1 MNVEPSRWLDETFIF
16 KKICHHFQ
24 HKSLGASSYISAR
37 IEFIKS
43 FVSFNFFVH
52 AWMKLGKI
60 IVDVTISQP
69 LTWVFQA
76 MSSRNFSK
84 SRKNPF
90 FIFQK

>member
-1 MNVEPSRWLDETFIF
+1 MNVEPSCWLDETFIF
-16 KKICHHFQ
+16 KIVCHHFQ
-24 HKSLGASSYISAR
+24 HKNLGASSYCVR
-37 IEFIKS
+37 IEIIKIIRFIQ
-43 FVSFNFFVH
+43 FFVH

-69 LTWVFQA
+69 LTWVFQLS
-76 MSSRNFSK
+76 MSSRKFSK